1 MFIHNVL
8 AISGLQFW
16 SIYIV
21 IIIPPLLLT
30 YQNWFIITI
39 TLFFLITLDLCKTT
53 SGMIYI
59 TSTLTLNLGKY
70 LDKRHKD
77 PFVQHSRPWYPEQK
91 LTWI

>member
-21 IIIPPLLLT
+21 IIIPPILLT
-30 YQNWFIITI
+30 SQNWFIIII

-59 TSTLTLNLGKY
+59 
-70 LDKRHKD
+70 RHLLLI
-77 PFVQHSRPWYPEQK
+77 W
-91 LTWI
+91 